1 MKKITSLV
9 VISLFCCSIVLGQES
24 SKTVRNVM
32 QRIQNKMQKH
42 YDWLKKTGTFE
53 DPLGRIFYF
62 FKTVSQESPCLLSN
76 TAQYKDELL
85 NLLIDSTALKKNHCT
100 NMDIEYLLYNMPID
114 DYVDVL
120 MRLYEMY
127 KQGLIEYQTF
137 RSFLSQDFCVSNS
150 VSKNYQNEKL
160 NEFFDFLLQDEEFI
174 NLRCKWSNIT
184 LKESIMGLRNGD
196 SWWDDEAKRIEKI
209 QPPILDSY
217 DGCKLLE
224 NTWWSKAKDVYS
236 KMK

>member
-1 MKKITSLV
+1 MKKLIALI
-9 VISLFCCSIVLGQES
+9 VIALFCCSNILGQES
-24 SKTVRNVM
+24 SRTVRDVM

-62 FKTVSQESPCLLSN
+62 FQTVSKESPCLLSN
-76 TAQYKDELL
+76 TVQYKDELL

-100 NMDIEYLLYNMPID
+100 NMDIRYLLFNIPID

-120 MRLYEMY
+120 MRVYEMY
-127 KQGLIEYQTF
+127 KQGLVDYQTF
-137 RSFLSQDFCVSNS
+137 DSFLFQNFSVSNN
-150 VSKNYQNEKL
+150 VAKNYQNEKL
-160 NEFFDFLLQDEEFI
+160 NDFFDFLLQDEEII
-174 NLRCKWSNIT
+174 NQRDKWTNVT
-184 LKESIMGLRNGD
+184 LKESIMNFRSDDDTDGLN
-196 SWWDDEAKRIEKI
+196 RIEKI